1 MLLNKKDWKRLYVF
15 GLIEARGI
23 KNWKDSEFE
32 NLNGH
37 VNTTKLADEMKI
49 SSHRNCVIKIKNTHY
64 NVRYYSGCFYPM
76 WFKDIEYAKSNVMY
90 KLDID
95 SNKILEIGV

>member
-23 KNWKDSEFE
+23 ENWKDSEFKH
-32 NLNGH
+32 LNGH
-37 VNTTKLADEMKI
+37 VSTTELADEMKI
-49 SSHRNCVIKIKNTHY
+49 SRHRNCKIKIKNTHY
-64 NVRYYSGCFYPM
+64 SVRYYSCCFYPM
-76 WFKDIEYAKSNVMY
+76 WLKNVEKAKSDVMY